1 MYQGGSFFIF
11 FPQSLGC
18 VRDIYAQL
26 NIFENFAKKINPIK
40 VNEEL
45 KGISAKK
52 DKKSEVGPKN
62 ILQNMSMGGGLI
74 KIRLVTL
81 NSEKLIA
88 QAFDN

>member
-62 ILQNMSMGGGLI
+62 ILL